1 MQSRHN
7 SFKHAIRGLIY
18 ALKTQ
23 VNLRIHFVMALIVTL
38 LGLLLKIQ
46 VWEWLIIIF
55 TVSLVIITEMINTGI
70 ESIVD
75 LITKKH
81 NINAKIAK
89 DVGAGMVLVSSIASV
104 IIGIIIFAPYLLKLI
119 N

>member
-1 MQSRHN
+1 MHKRHN
-7 SFKHAIRGLIY
+7 SFKHAIRGVIY

-23 VNLRIHFVMALIVTL
+23 TNLRIHLVIAVTVSL
-38 LGLLLKIQ
+38 LGMFFKIQ

-55 TVSLVIITEMINTGI
+55 TISLVIITEMINTGI

-81 NINAKIAK
+81 SPDAKIAK
-89 DVGAGMVLVSSIASV
+89 DVGAGMVLVSSLASI
-104 IIGIIIFAPYLLKLI
+104 IIGIIIFAPYLLKLF